1 MSYTTATKQLLK
13 KCLVNKRCL
22 TAYNVSS
29 TSHEKNTRRTRR
41 SSKTMIPCEKT
52 ITHAIDD
59 GNEKPT
65 SACEDRFRF
74 L

>member
-1 MSYTTATKQLLK
+1 MFGQQNMRY
-13 KCLVNKRCL
+13 CLQRFEHE
-22 TAYNVSS
+22 SR
-29 TSHEKNTRRTRR
+29 EKNTRRTRR

-59 GNEKPT
+59 GNEKRT
-65 SACEDRFRF
+65 SACEERFRF